1 MISQLNQ
8 AWLAS
13 CKAIAKFGNSF
24 AATIMP
30 GWAAPAN
37 HATIGVAETGGGGEG
52 TWIMRAVF
60 CVISKWL
67 EQLSETAS
75 DS

>member
-37 HATIGVAETGGGGEG
+37 HATIGVAETGGGGEMLLLLSF
-52 TWIMRAVF
+52 TP
-60 CVISKWL
+60 SLPSWL
-67 EQLSETAS
+67 APAM
-75 DS
+75 